1 MGVAGGTEDFVLV
14 IPKNLEPGTE
24 VGSVGV
30 RVVGDAALGHQEDAG
45 ELRPQLFLRIVE
57 VSKAVT
63 LIQGLPVEPLASA
76 RPVGELMEGGPEI
89 STGRLE
95 GRRRRK
101 LNGVGQTV
109 VEGALGLVMT
119 GSGAAGSQ

>member
-45 ELRPQLFLRIVE
+45 ELGPQLFLRIVE
-57 VSKAVT
+57 ISKAVA

-76 RPVGELMEGGPEI
+76 RPVTKLMKGGPEI
-89 STGRLE
+89 VTGRLE
-95 GRRRRK
+95 GRPLREV
-101 LNGVGQTV
+101 NAVGQTV
-109 VEGALGLVMT
+109 VDGAIGLV
-119 GSGAAGSQ
+119 